1 MYAGRLDTAV
11 IALSMRR
18 VDNATSSLV
27 IEQNLKFRDRRWD
40 LDRSVVALEL
50 SCSYRLILVL
60 KIV

>member
-1 MYAGRLDTAV
+1 
-11 IALSMRR
+11 MRR

-27 IEQNLKFRDRRWD
+27 IEQNSKFEIDDANLVRD

-50 SCSYRLILVL
+50 SCSYLLILVL